1 MKEIIFYTRPQCPL
15 CTEAQTV
22 LQFVQEEVPIVIHE
36 RNINDRD
43 EWTEQYGLMIPVIE
57 YNHEI
62 IQYGVIDYPT
72 LIKKLQ

>member
-15 CTEAQTV
+15 CIEAQTV
-22 LQFVQEEVPIVIHE
+22 LQLVREEVSVVVHE

-43 EWTEQYGLMIPVIE
+43 EWTEKYGLMIPVIE
-57 YNHEI
+57 YDNEI

>member
-1 MKEIIFYTRPQCPL
+1 MKEIIFYTRPQCRL
-15 CTEAQTV
+15 CTEAQTI
-22 LQFVQEEVPIVIHE
+22 LQLVQEDVPVVIHE

-57 YNHEI
+57 YDNEI